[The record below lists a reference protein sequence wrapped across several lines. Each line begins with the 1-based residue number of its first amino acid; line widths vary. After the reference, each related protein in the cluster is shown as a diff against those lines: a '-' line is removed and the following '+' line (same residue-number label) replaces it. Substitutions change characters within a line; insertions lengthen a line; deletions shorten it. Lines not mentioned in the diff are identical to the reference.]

1 MWRSIS
7 LFFTVTF
14 VLLFGAIDTNA
25 EGLVAIT
32 STNVLIR
39 FDSATPGTV
48 SPVAI
53 TGLQSGEIIL
63 GLDRRPATSELY
75 AIGSTSR
82 LYRIDPITGAATQVG
97 SAGAFTL
104 NGTAF
109 GVDFNPVVDRLRVVS
124 NTGQNLRINPNDGTL
139 TATDA
144 PIAFAVGDSN
154 AGATPRIVGAAYT
167 NNVTGASMTT
177 LYVVDSNLDIVANL
191 GSPNGTPVSP
201 NTGQLFTVGPLG
213 FNTSDL
219 TGFDISGLTGIAY
232 AALTAPGGNSQLFT
246 INLATGTATL
256 IGTIGG
262 GVPVSSLS
270 AGVGS
275 AVPEPATLLLL
286 GIGVTGFVVRVRR
299 RR

>member
-1 MWRSIS
+1 
-7 LFFTVTF
+7 
-14 VLLFGAIDTNA
+14 
-25 EGLVAIT
+25 
-32 STNVLIR
+32 
-39 FDSATPGTV
+39 
-48 SPVAI
+48 
-53 TGLQSGEIIL
+53 
-63 GLDRRPATSELY
+63 
-75 AIGSTSR
+75 
-82 LYRIDPITGAATQVG
+82 
-97 SAGAFTL
+97 
-104 NGTAF
+104 
-109 GVDFNPVVDRLRVVS
+109 
-124 NTGQNLRINPNDGTL
+124 
-139 TATDA
+139 
-144 PIAFAVGDSN
+144 
-154 AGATPRIVGAAYT
+154 
-167 NNVTGASMTT
+167 
-177 LYVVDSNLDIVANL
+177 
-191 GSPNGTPVSP
+191 
-201 NTGQLFTVGPLG
+201 LG